1 MQRGVEVAK
10 EQPWGR
16 GAEASKLG
24 PEASSDTIIRASI
37 NKGVIAATSVRE
49 VLNNTGDDL
58 TVVPRLVIV
67 TLSLRQRKII
77 RLCDPEPL

>member
-37 NKGVIAATSVRE
+37 DKGVIVATSVRE

-58 TVVPRLVIV
+58 TMDVQIGDCHLVF
-67 TLSLRQRKII
+67 T
-77 RLCDPEPL
+77 PEKNNSAM